1 MGSEI
6 EKRNICQEMG
16 FNENDKSQPGRVR
29 WVLMEAKDDVCKYGH
44 MESDSEDFGESLE
57 SSSSSEIDDVSSSS
71 SSSSSSSYGPLFELS
86 ELMAQLPIK
95 RGISKFYQGKSES
108 FASLTSVQSIEDLAK
123 KEKYSCRSRRS
134 MKSYRGGLDGQSQR
148 LSPKATIAKNNKGS
162 STARSSIF
170 SSLGKM
176 SSLMAN

>member
-1 MGSEI
+1 MGEI
-6 EKRNICQEMG
+6 AKRNICQE
-16 FNENDKSQPGRVR
+16 EKYVQ
-29 WVLMEAKDDVCKYGH
+29 WVIMEAKDDVCNYGL
-44 MESDSEDFGESLE
+44 MESDSEDLDESFE
-57 SSSSSEIDDVSSSS
+57 SSSSSELMMDDASSSS
-71 SSSSSSSYGPLFELS
+71 SSSSSCGPLFELS

-123 KEKYSCRSRRS
+123 KVKYSCRSRRS
-134 MKSYRGGLDGQSQR
+134 MKSYGGGVDGQSQR
-148 LSPKATIAKNNKGS
+148 LSPKATIAKNKKGS

-176 SSLMAN
+176 SSLLAN